1 MGVPI
6 LASCGFRN
14 MPPRYW
20 PYSSVMATRWNRQQ
34 WSSWPRA
41 DCGSVIRADPYRLR
55 RKKVGVPGNWAS
67 HSGFPASSCSACH
80 RKITALPRRPG
91 TRCPVTLR
99 LRLEQGS
106 VGM

>member
-55 RKKVGVPGNWAS
+55 RKKVGVPFWV
-67 HSGFPASSCSACH
+67 
-80 RKITALPRRPG
+80 PG
-91 TRCPVTLR
+91 KFGQQGGCPILAIPH
-99 LRLEQGS
+99 
-106 VGM
+106 GMLQSET

>member
-55 RKKVGVPGNWAS
+55 RKKVGVPFWV
-67 HSGFPASSCSACH
+67 
-80 RKITALPRRPG
+80 PG
-91 TRCPVTLR
+91 KFVLR
-99 LRLEQGS
+99 LSPEDHRAAACPGP
-106 VGM
+106 VAR